1 MTPAQL
7 ATHAAKACAD
17 NTALILVLPKGQY
30 PKRFPRGE
38 LLNEHLENGKPF
50 RTYRFDAEVVFK
62 WALKSGT
69 VMVGLGD
76 GGLTFSDVERPGQA
90 AQEDA

>member
-17 NTALILVLPKGQY
+17 GTSLVLVIERGKY
-30 PKRFPRGE
+30 PRRFPRGE
-38 LLNEHLENGKPF
+38 LLNEHMEHGKPF
-50 RTYRFDAEVVFK
+50 RTYRFDAEVVLK

-76 GGLTFSDVERPGQA
+76 GGLTFSDVDGQMKGEA
-90 AQEDA
+90 R

>member
-17 NTALILVLPKGQY
+17 ETSLVLVIAKGQY
-30 PKRFPRGE
+30 PRRFPRGE

-50 RTYRFDAEVVFK
+50 RTYRFNAEVVLK
-62 WALKSGT
+62 WALGSGA

-76 GGLTFSDVERPGQA
+76 GGLTFSDVEQPTKGETR
-90 AQEDA
+90 

>member
-17 NTALILVLPKGQY
+17 GTSLVLVIAKGQY
-30 PKRFPRGE
+30 PRRFPRGE
-38 LLNEHLENGKPF
+38 LLNEHLEHGKPF

-76 GGLTFSDVERPGQA
+76 GGLTFSDVEQPVKGETR
-90 AQEDA
+90 

>member
-17 NTALILVLPKGQY
+17 KTSLVLVIERGKY
-30 PKRFPRGE
+30 PRRFPRGE
-38 LLNEHLENGKPF
+38 LLNEHLEKGKPF
-50 RTYRFDAEVVFK
+50 RTYRFDAEVVLK
-62 WALKSGT
+62 WALKSGA

-76 GGLTFSDVERPGQA
+76 GGLTFSDVDGPMKGETR
-90 AQEDA
+90 

>member
-17 NTALILVLPKGQY
+17 ETSLVLVIAKGQY
-30 PKRFPRGE
+30 PRRFPRGE

-50 RTYRFDAEVVFK
+50 RTYRFDPEVVFR
-62 WALKSGT
+62 WALASGA
-69 VMVGLGD
+69 VMVGEVD
-76 GGLTFSDVERPGQA
+76 GKLTFSDVEQRVKG
-90 AQEDA
+90 ETR